1 LIQIC
6 RDKRDKQQRANQANK
21 VQEESCALVDEQKAE
36 ILSWFSWYVRIGG
49 MASDLNLGTRV
60 VIYHARECDPRK
72 CSTLK
77 LKRFGFVEVVYQV
90 RLLPHGAVV
99 LNALGERAFSPADR
113 PRIEQYGLTALDY
126 SWEQGV
132 QPRLPRFLVS
142 RCLPFLIAA
151 NPVNFGT
158 PTKLSTVEALAAAL
172 YIVDFRLEAERFLS
186 IFKWGPEFIRL
197 NSERLDAYAKAKD
210 SGEVLELQRGFMRG

>member
-1 LIQIC
+1 MV
-6 RDKRDKQQRANQANK
+6 R
-21 VQEESCALVDEQKAE
+21 LV
-36 ILSWFSWYVRIGG
+36 V
-49 MASDLNLGTRV
+49 
-60 VIYHARECDPRK
+60 YHARQCDPRK

-77 LKRFGFVEVVYQV
+77 LKRFGFAVVVYRV

-99 LNALGERAFSPADR
+99 LNVLGERAFSPADR
-113 PRIEQYGLTALDY
+113 QRIEQHGLTALDY

-132 QPRLPRFLVS
+132 QPRLPAFLVS
-142 RCLPFLIAA
+142 RCLPFLVAA

-172 YIVDFRLEAERFLS
+172 YIVGFKPEAEKLLG

-197 NSERLDAYAKAKD
+197 NCERLEAYAKAKD
-210 SGEVLELQRGFMRG
+210 SSEVLGLQRDFMQVKS